1 MGSRNCY
8 SKTAQTPFLLEIAL
22 THTWLRQASKLLRL
36 LPLCR
41 GSLLLM
47 ITQSSVFDYQHLA
60 PPYTLHSHSSS
71 MGALSY
77 AQNCQSCENL
87 TFHTTVCYLK
97 TEISLWQ
104 MTPWLSFDTWWRR
117 CQSLTSFKTVCFLHQ
132 LCFVLPVCAYKLSGQ
147 LICMREVLCSRGLQL
162 NWIKPFENLEWE
174 ALSNISLIKLCKWP
188 VGWRIGLMVYCAVSN

>member
-1 MGSRNCY
+1 MCLIIS
-8 SKTAQTPFLLEIAL
+8 
-22 THTWLRQASKLLRL
+22 TWLLLTL
-36 LPLCR
+36 FIPIAAVM
-41 GSLLLM
+41 SYAES
-47 ITQSSVFDYQHLA
+47 ITYKYNLWVI
-60 PPYTLHSHSSS
+60 
-71 MGALSY
+71 LSY

-132 LCFVLPVCAYKLSGQ
+132 LCFVLPVCACKLSGQ

-174 ALSNISLIKLCKWP
+174 ALSNISLIKLCKWTM
-188 VGWRIGLMVYCAVSN
+188 GWCIGLMVYCAVSN